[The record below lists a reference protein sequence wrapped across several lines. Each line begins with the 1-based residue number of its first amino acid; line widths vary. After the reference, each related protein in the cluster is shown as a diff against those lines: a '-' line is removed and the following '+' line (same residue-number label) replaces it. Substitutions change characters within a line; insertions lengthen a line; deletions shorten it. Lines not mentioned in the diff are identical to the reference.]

1 MPFQPLEPRRLF
13 RRIAEQIAA
22 KIAAGELPPGSRLP
36 SERDLAPRLNVSRPS
51 LREALIALE
60 IEGLVEVR
68 GGSGVYVRVAAT
80 PPMREATDAPG
91 PFDVLEAR
99 LLVEPDCAALAA
111 RSTDAPTRL
120 AVAEAFDRMR
130 TEAVAGRASDGAD
143 RDFHLAIAEASG
155 NPVLS
160 RIVADLW
167 RDQATPVAS
176 RLTRLA
182 VSPLRRRQNLGEH
195 AQIAEAIA
203 AGEATIARQAM
214 RRHLLAVRRA
224 RMAALGA

>member
-22 KIAAGELPPGSRLP
+22 MIAAGELPPGSRLP

-68 GGSGVYVRVAAT
+68 GGSGVYVRAAAT
-80 PPMREATDAPG
+80 PPMRDGTDAPG

-111 RSTDAPTRL
+111 RSTDAPARL
-120 AVAEAFDRMR
+120 AVAEAFGRMR
-130 TEAVAGRASDGAD
+130 AEAVAGCVGDLAD

-160 RIVADLW
+160 RIVGDLW
-167 RDQATPVAS
+167 RDQAAPVAS

-203 AGEATIARQAM
+203 AGAAAAARAAM

-224 RMAALGA
+224 RMAALGG